1 MTEIKIDFKGLEDYE
16 GKLYKPV
23 WKKLITAGRAH
34 EGLRAEWRQQLT
46 ELQEDIGFEYIHFHS
61 IFHDDMMVY
70 NQKENGDEWYNWTYV
85 DSVKL
90 I

>member
-34 EGLRAEWRQQLT
+34 EGLRAEW
-46 ELQEDIGFEYIHFHS
+46 
-61 IFHDDMMVY
+61 
-70 NQKENGDEWYNWTYV
+70 YNWTYV
-85 DSVKL
+85 DSVFGGRGIRL
-90 I
+90 RRMMNINGLT